1 MPCFWEKYR
10 YILLKPNGKIQNSA
24 ACLNFK
30 VTAER
35 KMGLPARRSFCG
47 KRRNGSDSKKNAR
60 YCPLQASNQAT
71 MSKRSP
77 HQPNQEQGKVARM
90 SEQEIVAKRM
100 TGGKEDDRT
109 KKGGKEG
116 DSFQIRST
124 NGDTINGPTT
134 VSCTCKSCR

>member
-1 MPCFWEKYR
+1 
-10 YILLKPNGKIQNSA
+10 
-24 ACLNFK
+24 
-30 VTAER
+30 
-35 KMGLPARRSFCG
+35 
-47 KRRNGSDSKKNAR
+47 
-60 YCPLQASNQAT
+60 
-71 MSKRSP
+71 
-77 HQPNQEQGKVARM
+77 M

-134 VSCTCKSCR
+134 VSYDYIIGIGNRCSSTAIHRRC